1 MKNNKVI
8 KDIFIVALSNIIIAL
23 AGVVNGFIIPKVMSV
38 TDYGFYK
45 IFSLYAT
52 YITLL
57 HFGFIDGILIMY
69 AGKTKEELDKKA
81 FKTYSRFLFMLE
93 LSASV
98 IVIFIA
104 VFLKGIYKFI
114 FIMLAANILF
124 TNVALYFQYISQV
137 TERFK
142 ELTVRNILKSI
153 LNILL
158 AIILF
163 VLFKIR
169 NYYVSSKSYI
179 FYIVGINFIL
189 ALWYMLTYRDLWI
202 GKANKFND
210 EKTNI
215 KHIFFEGLPYT
226 IASFLASLI
235 FTIDR
240 QFVSIAFD
248 TETYAV
254 YAFAYNMLALITTA
268 TSAISTV
275 LYPYLKR
282 QENSKNLIYTL
293 RSIISFV
300 VAIMICSFFILSYII
315 NWFLPKYVN
324 SLDIFYIILPG
335 LIFSSVNTIVLVNY
349 FKIDHKQNIYMI
361 ISGII
366 VLLSLLANF
375 IAYFLFKTTSSISWA
390 STIIMVIWYVVLNI
404 YFKIKYKISFMR
416 NFIYCGLVT
425 LGFYIIAAY
434 INNILGFTIY
444 ITYIVL
450 ISILFNIEL
459 IKKFFRRL
467 KNE

>member
-69 AGKTKEELDKKA
+69 AGKKKEELDKKA

-235 FTIDR
+235 LTIDR

-300 VAIMICSFFILSYII
+300 VAIMICLFFILSYII

>member
-235 FTIDR
+235 LTIDR

-293 RSIISFV
+293 RSIISLV

>member
-69 AGKTKEELDKKA
+69 AGKKKEELDKKA

-235 FTIDR
+235 LTIDR

-282 QENSKNLIYTL
+282 QENSKKLIYTL

-300 VAIMICSFFILSYII
+300 VAIMICSFLILSYII